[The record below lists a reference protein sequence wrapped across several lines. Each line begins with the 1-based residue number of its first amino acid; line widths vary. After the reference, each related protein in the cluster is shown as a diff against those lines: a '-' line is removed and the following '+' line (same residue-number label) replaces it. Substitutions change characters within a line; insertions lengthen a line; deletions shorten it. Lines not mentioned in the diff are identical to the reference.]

1 MMMSMNVLC
10 VEVRSRFFHIQ
21 FHVFQNII
29 NIYYIDMSVLLENIL
44 K

>member
-1 MMMSMNVLC
+1 MMMSMNLFC
-10 VEVRSRFFHIQ
+10 VEVRSGFFHIQ
-21 FHVFQNII
+21 FHVFQNTI